1 MGLGSRDSG
10 SGDLNPRARNL
21 DSGGQGP
28 KWGHL
33 DPQSVVR
40 AYQTAH
46 LRASKDPRSVASLYQ
61 TPHLRVSGP
70 QIRVIRSLRVLR
82 YLYTFAR
89 ARDRE

>member
-1 MGLGSRDSG
+1 MGPRSRDSG

-21 DSGGQGP
+21 DLEGQGP

-70 QIRVIRSLRVLR
+70 PNRVIDGSQSPGIPIYLR
-82 YLYTFAR
+82 AR
-89 ARDRE
+89 A